1 MTPGIPDRLVRV
13 RDIGPRG
20 FLVAIFEDVFGA
32 ARPIQRHKHVLD
44 VTEIVSR
51 EPTRSRTARNFGAA
65 SSILAVHIPTARFG
79 SSGSVATA

>member
-1 MTPGIPDRLVRV
+1 VAPGIPDRLVW
-13 RDIGPRG
+13 DKIGPLSL
-20 FLVAIFEDVFGA
+20 LVEDVFGA

-65 SSILAVHIPTARFG
+65 SSILAVHIPTAKSG